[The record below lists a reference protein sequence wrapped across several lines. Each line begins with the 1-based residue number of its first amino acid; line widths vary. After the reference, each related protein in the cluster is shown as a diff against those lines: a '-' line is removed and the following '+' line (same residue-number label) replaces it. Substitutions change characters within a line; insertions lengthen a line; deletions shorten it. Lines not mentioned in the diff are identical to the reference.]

1 MAGSK
6 TILIIEDDR
15 FISEMYARTL
25 EKAGYV
31 VAIATT
37 GQEGI
42 DTAFRTRFDVIL
54 LDIMLPIK
62 HGMQV
67 LKEIRESTNENV
79 RDARVVIMTNFDQDE
94 ESRAVMQAQADG
106 YLIKANIT
114 PSKLVKIIGQLFPRE
129 PGAKDVPQER
139 V

>member
-25 EKAGYV
+25 QKAGYT

-42 DTAFRTRFDVIL
+42 DAAFRTRYDVIL

-67 LKEIRESTNENV
+67 LKEIRDSDNENV
-79 RDARVVIMTNFDQDE
+79 KGVRIVIMTNFDQDE
-94 ESRAVMQAQADG
+94 ESRAVMQSQADG

-114 PSKLVKIIGQLFPRE
+114 PSKLVNIIDTLFP
-129 PGAKDVPQER
+129 KSPQDKITPSKL
-139 V
+139 